1 MQADWP
7 AIGSLASPAAWPGAE
22 VIAVGPSQ
30 PWMHWSRTG
39 QEPPWAWRP
48 PRLSAGMG
56 HEQGPWP
63 GREFRPS
70 AASKRF
76 GHGIRRVPGR
86 GAVLGLLAGFVQS
99 PAPLIGRSGAPKLAT
114 DDGVGLPRPI
124 AWNDLGSSPSAR
136 AARLAPTSRGW
147 RHRDAVLA
155 PAEMPGPN
163 AGGRC
168 PGARGSA
175 RRFGRR
181 CDRSE
186 VIV

>member
-7 AIGSLASPAAWPGAE
+7 AIRSLASPAAWPGAE

-30 PWMHWSRTG
+30 PLMHWSRTG
-39 QEPPWAWRP
+39 QEPPWAWGP

-63 GREFRPS
+63 GREFRLS

-99 PAPLIGRSGAPKLAT
+99 PAPLIGRSGAPKLAA

-181 CDRSE
+181 CDGSE
-186 VIV
+186 AIV